1 MHTIFDYLA
10 QELQNEYES
19 EYDLHLKKN
28 FSVPKIYSANGDL
41 NKRWYVY
48 FSYRDPN
55 SGKLKR
61 QTPIYSNANKFKTKE
76 ERLSVLVTYRKALLN
91 LLKKGY
97 SPHADNEEL
106 YAKLTGNNTQL
117 PSINKEREIA
127 LEPTQANS
135 DQVDNTRESVM
146 TYKEAFTFGLKQK
159 EKLINETTRRSFEN
173 RLKNFLRWVEE
184 NHPNVQGINEI
195 DKRLVSSF
203 LSDVLSKT
211 SARNRNNFRADLS
224 SIMQV
229 LYDNDIVKSN
239 IIKQIPVL
247 KSIPKRNK
255 TYTQEKQ
262 EEIFEYLEKED
273 RNLLLFIKFI
283 SYNFLRPIEVCRLQI
298 GDIDLKN
305 KTIQFQAKN
314 SPVKTK
320 IIPDLLIKE
329 LPNLSK
335 LKKGLFLFTPDEIG
349 GKWDTELENKRD
361 YYSKRFKRV
370 VKDHFGLGKDYGLYS
385 FRHTYITKLYRHL
398 VKESSPFEAKSK
410 LMLITGHS
418 SMSALE
424 KYLRDIDAELPED
437 YSHMLESLKK

>member
-10 QELQNEYES
+10 GELQNEYES

-28 FSVPKIYSANGDL
+28 FSAPKIYSANGDL
-41 NKRWYVY
+41 TKRWYIY

-61 QTPIYSNANKFKTKE
+61 QTPVYANANKYKTKE
-76 ERLSVLVTYRKALLN
+76 DRLSVLVTYRKALIK

-97 SPHADNEEL
+97 SPYSDNKAVYSSLNENIKTASSK
-106 YAKLTGNNTQL
+106 AKQEPITLKT
-117 PSINKEREIA
+117 KVVERE
-127 LEPTQANS
+127 
-135 DQVDNTRESVM
+135 NTAPVEVSSM
-146 TYKEAFTFGLKQK
+146 PYQEAFAFGLKQK
-159 EKLINETTRRSFEN
+159 EKLINDTTRRSFEN
-173 RLKNFLRWVEE
+173 RLKNFIKWVEE
-184 NHPNVQGINEI
+184 THPKIEGIHEI
-195 DKRLVSSF
+195 DKKVVSGF
-203 LSDVLSKT
+203 LSDTLERT
-211 SARNRNNFRADLS
+211 SPRNRNNFRTDLG

-229 LYDNDIVKSN
+229 LFDNDIIQTN

-247 KSIPKRNK
+247 KAIPKRNK
-255 TYTQEKQ
+255 TYTQDKQ

-273 RNLLLFIKFI
+273 TNLLLFIKFI
-283 SYNFLRPIEVCRLQI
+283 SYNFLRPIEVCRLKV

-305 KTIQFQAKN
+305 KTIKFQAKN
-314 SPVKTK
+314 SPMKTK

-329 LPNLSK
+329 LPDLSK
-335 LKKGLFLFTPDEIG
+335 LKKRDSLFTPDAIG
-349 GKWDTELENKRD
+349 AEWDTDLENKRN

-370 VKDHFGLGKDYGLYS
+370 VKDHFGLSSDYGLYS

-410 LMLITGHS
+410 LMLITGHT

-437 YSHMLESLKK
+437 YSHML

>member
-1 MHTIFDYLA
+1 MHTIFHYLA

-19 EYDLHLKKN
+19 EYDLILKKN
-28 FSVPKIYSANGDL
+28 FSAPKIYSANGDL
-41 NKRWYVY
+41 NKRWYIY
-48 FSYRDPN
+48 FSYREPD

-76 ERLSVLVTYRKALLN
+76 DRLSVLVTYRKALLQ

-97 SPHADNEEL
+97 SPYENNEEL
-106 YAKLTGNNTQL
+106 HENLIQT
-117 PSINKEREIA
+117 NKELSVIKNEKQSIKSSSVEVKVE
-127 LEPTQANS
+127 EP
-135 DQVDNTRESVM
+135 VM

-159 EKLINETTRRSFEN
+159 EKLINATTKRSFEN
-173 RLKNFLRWVEE
+173 RIKNFSKWIEE
-184 NHPNVQGINEI
+184 THPNIVGIDEI
-195 DKRLVSSF
+195 NKKVISQF
-203 LSDVLSKT
+203 LSDVLSRT
-211 SARNRNNFRADLS
+211 SPRNRNNFRTDLS

-229 LYDNDIVKSN
+229 LFDNDIIKSN

-247 KSIPKRNK
+247 KAIPKRNK
-255 TYTQEKQ
+255 TYTQDKQ
-262 EEIFEYLEKED
+262 EEIFKYLEKED
-273 RNLLLFIKFI
+273 TNLLLFIKFI
-283 SYNFLRPIEVCRLQI
+283 SYNFLRPIEVCRLKV
-298 GDIDLKN
+298 GDIDLKT
-305 KTIQFQAKN
+305 KTIKFKAKN
-314 SPVKTK
+314 SPMKTK

-329 LPNLSK
+329 LPDLTK
-335 LKKGLFLFTPDEIG
+335 LKKEFSLFTPNEIG
-349 GKWDTELENKRD
+349 GEWDTALENKRD

-370 VKDHFGLGKDYGLYS
+370 VKDKFNLGIDYGLYS

-437 YSHMLESLKK
+437 YSHMLGS